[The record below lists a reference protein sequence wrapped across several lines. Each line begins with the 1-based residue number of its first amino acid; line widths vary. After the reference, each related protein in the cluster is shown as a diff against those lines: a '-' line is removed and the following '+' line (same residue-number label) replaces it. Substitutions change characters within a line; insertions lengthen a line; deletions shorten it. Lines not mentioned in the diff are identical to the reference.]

1 MREKGRGMT
10 GTYENG
16 IYREGDVRLSDLSGR
31 RRLPIGRDGFAA
43 AVQESVIIDKSL
55 LIADVLDSSAAVT
68 LFCRPR
74 RFGKSL
80 NMTML
85 KAFFEIP
92 PASDPNAEDAAYLFE
107 GLSIWD
113 AGGGRYR
120 EYQGAYP
127 VIYISFNSV
136 KKQRWEDAKSAL
148 RQLIVWEYI
157 RHGYLSDSSEL
168 NEQERAYFDR
178 VAGWKAT
185 DGDIESSLINLT
197 RLLFKHHGRRTVVL
211 IDEYD
216 APVMAARDNGYYD
229 EMVSFLKGWLT
240 AALKDGGQALAFACL
255 TGVQRIS
262 KESVFSDLNNLVVN
276 TSLNTKYD
284 ERYGFTEDEVRA
296 LANYLGQ
303 AAHFPEMR
311 QWYDGYRFG
320 SVDVYNPWSVLNY
333 FDNDCE
339 CAPYW
344 GNTSSNAPI
353 AAMVRGGDARLM
365 RKVYGLLETG
375 GSVEAALDLSV
386 VFGDLDAKPEALW
399 SLLYLAGYLT
409 TDDTEQPNSKDVV
422 RRLRI
427 PNLEIASLY
436 RSEIIDRFAQIAG
449 GRDCLIDL
457 HRALVDGDA
466 DAFAE
471 ELEGVLL
478 NSASFYDLASENSY
492 HMLLVGLLFG
502 VPGYGN
508 PVSNREAGRG
518 RFDIRLVP
526 ERAGLP
532 TVTLELKF
540 ERGADTGRLEA
551 LAAEALAQIEA
562 RAYDAGAT
570 ESGAGSLR
578 YGIAF
583 SGKSLAVAADRRP
596 S

>member
-1 MREKGRGMT
+1 M
-10 GTYENG
+10 
-16 IYREGDVRLSDLSGR
+16 
-31 RRLPIGRDGFAA
+31 
-43 AVQESVIIDKSL
+43 
-55 LIADVLDSSAAVT
+55 
-68 LFCRPR
+68 
-74 RFGKSL
+74 
-80 NMTML
+80 
-85 KAFFEIP
+85 
-92 PASDPNAEDAAYLFE
+92 
-107 GLSIWD
+107 
-113 AGGGRYR
+113 
-120 EYQGAYP
+120 
-127 VIYISFNSV
+127 
-136 KKQRWEDAKSAL
+136 
-148 RQLIVWEYI
+148 
-157 RHGYLSDSSEL
+157 SDSAEL
-168 NEQERAYFDR
+168 NEQERAYFER
-178 VAGWKAT
+178 VAGWEAA

-197 RLLFKHHGRRTVVL
+197 RLLFKHHGRRPVVL

-262 KESVFSDLNNLVVN
+262 KESIFSDLNNLVVN
-276 TSLNTKYD
+276 TSLNAKYD

-303 AAHFPEMR
+303 SAHFPEMR

-365 RKVYGLLETG
+365 RKVYELLKAGRVG
-375 GSVEAALDLSV
+375 GGRPRFVGGV
-386 VFGDLDAKPEALW
+386 RRFGCPPRGPLVA
-399 SLLYLAGYLT
+399 LYLAGYLT
-409 TDDTEQPNSKDVV
+409 TDRYGAANSKDVV

-457 HRALVDGDA
+457 HRALIDGDA
-466 DAFAE
+466 CLLAE
-471 ELEGVLL
+471 ELEDVLL
-478 NSASFYDLASENSY
+478 NSASFYDLTSENSY

-502 VPGYGN
+502 VTRLREPA
-508 PVSNREAGRG
+508 SNREAGRG
-518 RFDIRLVP
+518 RFDIRLAP

-532 TVTLELKF
+532 AVTLELKF
-540 ERGADTGRLEA
+540 EHGADASRLQV
-551 LAAEALAQIEA
+551 LATEALAQIEA
-562 RAYDAGAT
+562 RAYDADTARGGAGAPST
-570 ESGAGSLR
+570 AGSLR

-583 SGKSLAVAADRRP
+583 SGKSLAVAAERQAFIGHDVSESSRCHSAVVFGRLFLCRCIPSKVPYAQFRPLTDGTERPARCDERTSSCVLVSAPVQGGRRFFCGRCRGADRAFARVRRRGDGKEP
-596 S
+596 GARETKMSESRKGRML

>member
-1 MREKGRGMT
+1 MT

-43 AVQESVIIDKSL
+43 AVQGSVVVDKSL

-85 KAFFEIP
+85 KSFFEIP
-92 PASDPNAEDAAYLFE
+92 PASDPSAEDAAYLFE

-113 AGGGRYR
+113 ADGGRYR
-120 EYQGAYP
+120 EHQGAYP
-127 VIYISFNSV
+127 VIYISFNPV
-136 KKQRWEDAKSAL
+136 KKQNWEDAKNAL

-178 VAGWKAT
+178 VAGWEAT

-197 RLLFKHHGRRTVVL
+197 RLLFRHHGRRPVVL

-262 KESVFSDLNNLVVN
+262 KESIFSDLNNLVVN

-365 RKVYGLLETG
+365 RKVYGLLEAG

-386 VFGDLDAKPEALW
+386 VFGDLDARPEALW

-449 GRDCLIDL
+449 GRDRLIDL

-466 DAFAE
+466 GLLTE

-478 NSASFYDLASENSY
+478 NSASCYDLTSENSY

-502 VPGYGN
+502 APGYGN

-518 RFDIRLVP
+518 RFDIRLLP

-532 TVTLELKF
+532 AITLELKF
-540 ERGADTGRLEA
+540 ERGADAGRLET

-562 RAYDAGAT
+562 RAYDAEAAG
-570 ESGAGSLR
+570 SGAGSLR

-583 SGKSLAVAADRRP
+583 SGKSLAVAVERRP

>member
-1 MREKGRGMT
+1 MT

-31 RRLPIGRDGFAA
+31 RRLPIGRDGFAT
-43 AVQESVIIDKSL
+43 AVQESVVIDKSL
-55 LIADVLDSSAAVT
+55 LIADVLNSSAAVT

-85 KAFFEIP
+85 KSFFEIP

-113 AGGGRYR
+113 ADDGRYR
-120 EYQGAYP
+120 EHQGAYP
-127 VIYISFNSV
+127 VIYISFNPV
-136 KKQRWEDAKSAL
+136 KKQCWEDAWGAL
-148 RQLIVWEYI
+148 NQLIVWEYI
-157 RHGYLSDSSEL
+157 RHGYLSDSAEL
-168 NEQERAYFDR
+168 NEQERAYFER
-178 VAGWKAT
+178 VAGWEAA

-197 RLLFKHHGRRTVVL
+197 RLLFKHHGRRPVVL

-262 KESVFSDLNNLVVN
+262 KESIFSDLNNLVVN
-276 TSLNTKYD
+276 TSLNAKYD

-303 AAHFPEMR
+303 SAHFPEMR

-365 RKVYGLLETG
+365 RKVYELLKAG
-375 GSVEAALDLSV
+375 GSVEAALDL
-386 VFGDLDAKPEALW
+386 LCK
-399 SLLYLAGYLT
+399 
-409 TDDTEQPNSKDVV
+409 
-422 RRLRI
+422 
-427 PNLEIASLY
+427 
-436 RSEIIDRFAQIAG
+436 
-449 GRDCLIDL
+449 
-457 HRALVDGDA
+457 
-466 DAFAE
+466 
-471 ELEGVLL
+471 
-478 NSASFYDLASENSY
+478 
-492 HMLLVGLLFG
+492 
-502 VPGYGN
+502 
-508 PVSNREAGRG
+508 
-518 RFDIRLVP
+518 
-526 ERAGLP
+526 
-532 TVTLELKF
+532 
-540 ERGADTGRLEA
+540 
-551 LAAEALAQIEA
+551 
-562 RAYDAGAT
+562 
-570 ESGAGSLR
+570 
-578 YGIAF
+578 
-583 SGKSLAVAADRRP
+583 
-596 S
+596 